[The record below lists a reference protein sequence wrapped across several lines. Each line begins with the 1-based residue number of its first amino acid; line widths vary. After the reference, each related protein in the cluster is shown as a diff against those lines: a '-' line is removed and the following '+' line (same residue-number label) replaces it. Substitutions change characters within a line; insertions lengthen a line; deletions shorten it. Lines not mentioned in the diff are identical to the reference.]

1 MTPIAELRKN
11 PDRFASA
18 LKIAAHTI
26 LEGGSFMQASRAS
39 GIAFDTLRGWHK
51 NTSSRGGTVWRATL
65 EVEAKAR
72 KVKVSGEPLDEAP
85 RPEVKTEGFKTPESL
100 ANHWSTEATRI
111 QIELMVDPDA
121 PRRDRLD
128 AAKHIQALG
137 GHSPVSKSI
146 VVSAP
151 LDNPKVAEAFLA
163 VLEEVKRLSDAGRTD
178 AAPTG
183 AIEAEFTPALPA
195 PPGA

>member
-1 MTPIAELRKN
+1 
-11 PDRFASA
+11 
-18 LKIAAHTI
+18 
-26 LEGGSFMQASRAS
+26 MQASRAS
-39 GIAFDTLRGWHK
+39 GIAFNTLRSWHK
-51 NTSSRGGTVWRATL
+51 DTKTRAGQVWRATL
-65 EVEAKAR
+65 ELEAMAR
-72 KVKVSGEPLDEAP
+72 KVTIKGEPLEAP
-85 RPEVKTEGFKTPESL
+85 PKPEVKTEGFKTPESL
-100 ANHWSTEATRI
+100 ADHWSTEATRI
-111 QIELMVDPDA
+111 QIELMVDPGA

-163 VLEEVKRLSDAGRTD
+163 VLEEVRKLSDAGRAD

-183 AIEAEFTPALPA
+183 AIEAEFSPALPA
-195 PPGA
+195 PPGASPEAGPVGTLALS